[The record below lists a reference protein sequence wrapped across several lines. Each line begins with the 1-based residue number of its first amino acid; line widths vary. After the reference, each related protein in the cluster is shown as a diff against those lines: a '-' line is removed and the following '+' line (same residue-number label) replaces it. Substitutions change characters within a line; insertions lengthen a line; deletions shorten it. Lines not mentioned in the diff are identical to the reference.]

1 MRSIKHGNTLAVR
14 EHLVEGKPISRIEA
28 LVLFGVQNLT
38 QVISTL
44 RTEGFIIKSKRQR
57 DMLWYLQ
64 GGRCALCNCTIPKT
78 RFHADHIVAYI
89 KGGKTVIE
97 NGQALCP
104 GCNLRKGAS
113 C

>member
-44 RTEGFIIKSKRQR
+44 RTEGFIIKSRQVSFAR
-57 DMLWYLQ
+57 
-64 GGRCALCNCTIPKT
+64 T
-78 RFHADHIVAYI
+78 VARVNEYA
-89 KGGKTVIE
+89 T
-97 NGQALCP
+97 LTPP
-104 GCNLRKGAS
+104 GNLPIREIQVS
-113 C
+113 EYWMSR